1 MKTRVGLAINA
12 AAGAAALF
20 ALAPLVGSAAT
31 SGRQQAAPVE
41 LPFKVSELFFEL
53 NNTDGD
59 LGVHA
64 RIDGADWKQL
74 WISSPQDRVL
84 FQVQTRGGIRQQGL
98 NEVAFESA
106 EPNFTELPP
115 AQFFQRFPEGVYEFN
130 ATTINGEELSGEA
143 TISHVIPAPAVALFP
158 ASACAAPAMVTGPVT
173 IRWAAVTRSHP
184 TVGTPGQPIDV
195 ERYELAIER
204 LDNAVLKMS
213 IDLPPN
219 ATSFTVPI
227 NFTSAPGTV
236 KFQILVKAR
245 NGNRTGQE
253 GCFKVG

>member
-1 MKTRVGLAINA
+1 MKHRVGLAIGA
-12 AAGAAALF
+12 AAGTAALL

-31 SGRQQAAPVE
+31 SGQPRAVSVE

-64 RIDGADWKQL
+64 KIDGVDWKQL
-74 WISSPQDRVL
+74 WITSPQERVL

-98 NEVAFESA
+98 NEIFFESA
-106 EPNFTELPP
+106 EPDFSELPP
-115 AQFFQRFPEGVYEFN
+115 AQFFQRFPEGVYEFE
-130 ATTINGEELSGEA
+130 ATTIDGEELSGEA
-143 TISHVIPAPAVALFP
+143 TVSHVLPAPAVALFP
-158 ASACAAPAMVTGPVT
+158 ASTCAAPATVAGPVT

-195 ERYELAIER
+195 ERYELALER
-204 LDNAVLKMS
+204 LDSTVLKMS

-219 ATSFTVPI
+219 VTSFTVPS
-227 NFTSAPGTV
+227 NFTGAPGTV

-253 GCFKVG
+253 GCFTVG